1 MKSLR
6 IPAFA
11 CVLLTASLLAFA
23 RPQAPTLKPGVERW
37 PIKTSLA
44 TGVDPSKSKTV
55 AFGDLIQ
62 LADPPGAKKNDPAF
76 QSARIPAFSN
86 SLNAKEGDILTVTG
100 WLHIIATESDGDYHI
115 QISANRN
122 DGNQCLI
129 VEIPRPEAEFVASA
143 DLRPLFDA
151 ARTLCRTKLLH
162 GANTEPSSTGN
173 CMAHPPFVQ
182 VTGQLFYDDSHVGDP
197 PRGKKQQHAATLWEL
212 HPVTKFAFAAIPA
225 NAEPLGT
232 PCK

>member
-6 IPAFA
+6 VLAF
-11 CVLLTASLLAFA
+11 VLLAASLLVAA
-23 RPQAPTLKPGVERW
+23 APQTPALKPGVERW

-44 TGVDPSKSKTV
+44 TGVDPAKSKTV
-55 AFGDLIQ
+55 AFAGLIQ

-76 QSARIPAFSN
+76 QSARILPFSN
-86 SLNAKEGDILTVTG
+86 SLNVKEGDILTVTA
-100 WLHIIATESDGDYHI
+100 WLHIIATEADGDYHI
-115 QISANRN
+115 QISAGRN

-129 VEIPRPEAEFVASA
+129 VEIPRPEPEFVASA

-151 ARTLCRTKLLH
+151 ARTLCRTQLLH
-162 GANTEPSSTGN
+162 SATTEPSSTGN
-173 CMAHPPFVQ
+173 CMVHPPYVT

-197 PRGKKQQHAATLWEL
+197 PRGKQHQLAATLWEL
-212 HPVTKFAFAAIPA
+212 HPVVKIAFAPLPA

-232 PCK
+232 PGK